1 MLKFTQNSI
10 KDPWSESSQR
20 RQKGKAKERPKDAQL
35 AGIRKRER
43 KLVPFAVRSYFTHSL
58 SNVTCM
64 QILKWVIVVDEASLR
79 YGVLLGFPS
88 LPLSNLLHTTK

>member
-10 KDPWSESSQR
+10 KDPWSESWQR

-35 AGIRKRER
+35 AGTRKRER
-43 KLVPFAVRSYFTHSL
+43 KLVPFVVSYFTHSP

-64 QILKWVIVVDEASLR
+64 Q
-79 YGVLLGFPS
+79 
-88 LPLSNLLHTTK
+88 NLEVGDCC